1 MRIAMALY
9 ADVSHDSRV
18 LREAT
23 TLADAGHDVT
33 IVCIAGA
40 APEGSP
46 FRVIAGHPDRAG
58 VLPDGSSPF
67 LRDDGASRVR
77 RAARRVG
84 WLKGYVS
91 SIRAW
96 GRWAVASAGPVD
108 AWHAH
113 DLTGLAAV
121 APLVRPPTRLVYD
134 SHEIFLE
141 TGTAARLPGFG
152 RRVLQRLERRWVG
165 LAAALVTVNEAYAEV
180 LERPTSAAPH
190 RDRPELPAAPGGRR
204 RVGRGPERP
213 DPGGGGDPGRRPGRP
228 LPRRVRPPPR
238 DRADGPR
245 DPGARDGAA
254 SPRDPGV
261 RVDPRRARGDG
272 RGAALRRSRP
282 CPPRRP
288 ARRRRGLGRVGG
300 CRRHRPR
307 ALDPE
312 PLAVHAQ
319 QALGEPDRGDPG
331 GRQRLPGH
339 APDRDGRPGRCPRDR
354 LRPGRSGIDRG
365 GHPGRHGGVAGG
377 PRRVAGAVQPGRRG
391 PLELGDGNRPGWS
404 SCTRRWTP
412 PADPRRP
419 RFGGGSAPVCA
430 GYAPVCRSCRSRRY
444 HAGARSGALTTPP
457 DSTRIRRVVGGACT
471 PHRPMGR

>member
-46 FRVIAGHPDRAG
+46 FRVIAGHPDRGG

-77 RAARRVG
+77 RVARRVG

-141 TGTAARLPGFG
+141 TGT
-152 RRVLQRLERRWVG
+152 
-165 LAAALVTVNEAYAEV
+165 
-180 LERPTSAAPH
+180 
-190 RDRPELPAAPGGRR
+190 
-204 RVGRGPERP
+204 RGPPAGLRP
-213 DPGGGGDPGRRPGRP
+213 APAPATGAPLGRP
-228 LPRRVRPPPR
+228 R
-238 DRADGPR
+238 
-245 DPGARDGAA
+245 
-254 SPRDPGV
+254 
-261 RVDPRRARGDG
+261 
-272 RGAALRRSRP
+272 RGAGHGQ
-282 CPPRRP
+282 
-288 ARRRRGLGRVGG
+288 RGV
-300 CRRHRPR
+300 
-307 ALDPE
+307 
-312 PLAVHAQ
+312 
-319 QALGEPDRGDPG
+319 
-331 GRQRLPGH
+331 
-339 APDRDGRPGRCPRDR
+339 
-354 LRPGRSGIDRG
+354 
-365 GHPGRHGGVAGG
+365 
-377 PRRVAGAVQPGRRG
+377 RRG
-391 PLELGDGNRPGWS
+391 PRAPAPG
-404 SCTRRWTP
+404 R
-412 PADPRRP
+412 A
-419 RFGGGSAPVCA
+419 GS
-430 GYAPVCRSCRSRRY
+430 
-444 HAGARSGALTTPP
+444 
-457 DSTRIRRVVGGACT
+457 
-471 PHRPMGR
+471 